1 MPGGSGCLG
10 ALAVGHHGGGNGRL
24 RQPPRGQRRQ
34 RLGGHRRTRATRA
47 VAMAA
52 TSDQGGTD
60 AAAGAAAVAAAP
72 WGRVNPGPTQPRHAT
87 AFAASATGAAVA
99 ALWCVSGRGRVV
111 LACGPLR
118 DLRTAGDVGLM
129 TWPGRYSS
137 ARAAVSVPQATGKQ
151 KPQRSVREGAAVAG
165 PSRPHKK
172 TPPPSNLVPQLRGI
186 IVATAGIVAQ
196 LCWSAAVSAARAAL
210 PRDSWQ
216 RWPTQR
222 KNIPACTLPS
232 LRLSHVSDYDN

>member
-1 MPGGSGCLG
+1 MLSVSGL
-10 ALAVGHHGGGNGRL
+10 
-24 RQPPRGQRRQ
+24 
-34 RLGGHRRTRATRA
+34 TRPQA
-47 VAMAA
+47 
-52 TSDQGGTD
+52 
-60 AAAGAAAVAAAP
+60 AAAVAAAP
-72 WGRVNPGPTQPRHAT
+72 WGRVNPGPMAPPHAT
-87 AFAASATGAAVA
+87 AFVASARGAAVA

-172 TPPPSNLVPQLRGI
+172 TPPPQATLFRSCGQSSSPRLESSHSFAGAPLSLPRAPLSR
-186 IVATAGIVAQ
+186 ATAGSAGQ
-196 LCWSAAVSAARAAL
+196 PKEKTSLHALSHLCVFL
-210 PRDSWQ
+210 
-216 RWPTQR
+216 TFLITII
-222 KNIPACTLPS
+222 NYS
-232 LRLSHVSDYDN
+232 LRPVSGMTREHKYN